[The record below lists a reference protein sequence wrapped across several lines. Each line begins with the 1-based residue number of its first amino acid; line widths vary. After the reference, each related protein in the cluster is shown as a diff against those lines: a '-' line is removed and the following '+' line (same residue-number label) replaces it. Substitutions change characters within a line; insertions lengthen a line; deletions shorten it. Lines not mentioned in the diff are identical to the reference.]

1 VKRFGPLYGWATH
14 LYYFDEFYQ
23 ATVVRFG
30 GAVSRAFTR
39 LDVRVVDGA
48 VNGVASLGLALSSLW
63 GMFDRVVV
71 DGTVNS
77 FWHATHFLSRRFR
90 RLQTGNAQDYLA
102 FAVGG
107 IALVSLLFV
116 FLS

>member
-1 VKRFGPLYGWATH
+1 M
-14 LYYFDEFYQ
+14 
-23 ATVVRFG
+23 VRLG
-30 GAVSRAFTR
+30 NAMSRAFTR
-39 LDVRVVDGA
+39 FDVGVVDGA
-48 VNGVASLGLALSSLW
+48 VNGVASLGLAFSSVW

-71 DGTVNS
+71 DGAVNF
-77 FWHATHFLSRRFR
+77 FWHASHALSRVFR

-116 FLS
+116 FLT